1 MELGLVEAR
10 DWWRR
15 RMRLTS
21 DYDREERGSQDSILT
36 MPSAASPK
44 SRWWVIV
51 IGHQWSFL
59 RPLWARWLPSLS
71 RQSQTEWGEGIWLW
85 LNPYRPSDDELEI
98 QFENYGKKVSYFS
111 GTVKLHIETTQFLNP
126 FVPVFTCTINVYQM
140 KIRQSGRM
148 IMNWTPL
155 LISLQ
160 NTNNTLDIFFF
171 ISWSWSQT
179 AQPAKNYVIA
189 HVSSVSSGSGNE
201 LQLYVLGH
209 CTYGARVSSFC
220 LHFLIQETEKT
231 YNYS

>member
-59 RPLWARWLPSLS
+59 RPLWARWLPSVS
-71 RQSQTEWGEGIWLW
+71 RQSQTEWGEGIRLW

-111 GTVKLHIETTQFLNP
+111 GTVKLHIETTQFLKLIHILLAKNLAKRTSPYFSGP
-126 FVPVFTCTINVYQM
+126 F
-140 KIRQSGRM
+140 
-148 IMNWTPL
+148 L
-155 LISLQ
+155 LSVSKNSAMLH
-160 NTNNTLDIFFF
+160 FFF
-171 ISWSWSQT
+171 FRPFFFSFW
-179 AQPAKNYVIA
+179 
-189 HVSSVSSGSGNE
+189 E
-201 LQLYVLGH
+201 H
-209 CTYGARVSSFC
+209 CLLTD
-220 LHFLIQETEKT
+220 H
-231 YNYS
+231 